1 MKNTHYRLIK
11 SLIAEGNF
19 YNFAT
24 VTMRKIAVSLSIIIV
39 FLSLTGF
46 GGDKLQAYF
55 SYSTFNAPN
64 KGPYIETY
72 LSVNGNTAVYSKNEE
87 GTFQARIEVTFVF
100 KQEGIVKQ
108 FDKYEL
114 QGPTIKDSLDP
125 RVNFIDQ
132 QRIAVPNGDYKLV
145 IKIKD
150 LNSDQDG
157 FSSEQDL
164 KINFPSDSLSMSS
177 IELVEKYSVTTT
189 SGPFTKSG
197 IDVIPNIS
205 NFYPETKNEIL
216 FYSEVYN
223 ADKGLANEKY
233 LVKYYI
239 ANYQTLSPNPNFIG
253 YIRQN
258 PSKVG
263 IVLRKFNIEKLK
275 TGNYFL
281 VVEIRDK
288 NNKLQKHQSIFLQRH
303 NPKMDVSSLVLEDI
317 DVTQTFVNPYDDL
330 DSLLDYVKSVR
341 PIADMGEHKF
351 IDNQTKRKAEPNP
364 LLLKQFLLNFWK
376 VRNSLDPA
384 SDWAAYQ
391 GEVKKVN
398 ANFGTSIKR
407 GYQTDRGRTYLKY
420 GPPNSRMEVPS
431 EPNSYPYEIWQY
443 NRIGNQSNGRFIF
456 YDSDLI
462 TNDFQLLHSTVFG
475 ELQNYRWEMELQK
488 RNTPQYD
495 LDQEDPGNSI
505 GTRARDYFEQPR

>member
-1 MKNTHYRLIK
+1 MNRLIK
-11 SLIAEGNF
+11 TGLAGSKF
-19 YNFAT
+19 YNFAFVST
-24 VTMRKIAVSLSIIIV
+24 RKIAASITLLLVI
-39 FLSLTGF
+39 LNLAGF
-46 GGDKLQAYF
+46 GADKLQAYF

-72 LSVNGNTAVYSKNEE
+72 LSVNGNTAVYSKNEA
-87 GTFQARIEVTFVF
+87 GLYQARIEVIFIF
-100 KQEGIVKQ
+100 KQNEEVIQ

-114 QGPTIKDSLDP
+114 QGPTILDSLAP
-125 RVNFIDQ
+125 KVNFIDQ
-132 QRIAVPNGDYKLV
+132 QRIAIPNGEYKMV

-150 LNSDQDG
+150 LNSTNEG

-164 KINFPSDSLSMSS
+164 SVNFPADSLSLSS
-177 IELVEKYSVTTT
+177 IELVEKYST
-189 SGPFTKSG
+189 STEKGPFTKSG
-197 IDVIPNIS
+197 IDIIPNIS
-205 NFYPETKNEIL
+205 NFYPESKNEIL

-233 LVKYYI
+233 LIKYYI
-239 ANYQTLSPNPNFIG
+239 ANYQTLAPNPNFIG

-258 PSKVG
+258 PSEVG

-281 VVEIRDK
+281 VIEIRDK
-288 NNKLQKHQSIFLQRH
+288 NNTLKKHQSIFLQRH
-303 NPKMDVSSLVLEDI
+303 NPKMDVNTLVLEDI
-317 DVTQTFVNPYDDL
+317 DVSTTFVNPYDDI
-330 DSLLDYVKSVR
+330 DSLIDYVRSVR
-341 PIADMGEHKF
+341 PIADMGEQKF
-351 IDNQTKRKAEPNP
+351 IDNQTKKKAEPTP
-364 LLLKQFLLNFWK
+364 LLLKQFLYNFWK
-376 VRNSLDPA
+376 VRNSLDPV
-384 SDWAAYQ
+384 SDWRMYQ
-391 GEVKKVN
+391 VEVAKVN
-398 ANFGTSIKR
+398 ATFGTSIKR

-462 TNDFQLLHSTVFG
+462 TNDYQLLHSTVFG

-495 LDQEDPGNSI
+495 LDQEDPGNSQ
-505 GTRARDYFEQPR
+505 GSRARDYFEQPR